1 VKIRASLLTA
11 ILSISLPFA
20 ATAQSV
26 KTGSGSG
33 ASGSAAASSR
43 ESSGGPLAFLFSRK
57 KNVSTE
63 AEPKKPAVPEA
74 KAPARSVT
82 YPTAIKDA
90 ATLLAPV
97 PRASAKQKRIF
108 VLGDSQG
115 HTEFGPEFQQTL
127 LAGGHEVLYHA
138 VKNGTPYYWSGLWK
152 TPVLTR
158 VFEPA
163 ASPDQGGQSA
173 QVSMTPHTILR
184 YVEVYDPDV
193 FIIQGGTNFELD
205 LAKDAPAQMSDMLA
219 RCLAQATARGA
230 KVLWVGP
237 PDARDDVKT
246 PEFQQKAAATLAK
259 VLAPYSDDQG
269 RDCFFDSRAAC
280 PMPNSK
286 TGDGEHP
293 APAAA
298 RAWAREAGSW
308 VLDSMR
314 HFEKDRSF
322 GNRKPSA
329 PPKLARP
336 LPFLD
341 SLTQA
346 STAPSYLMN
355 LRLVAKSRIEDPKTM
370 AYTDAF
376 SVFKYELQNP
386 GEVLGRMKGISLTG
400 GEAKPFQVYVLHWT
414 AHNDGRG
421 ASTTRVASWKEGRSV
436 KLELTPLNSHPLRK
450 ALGTMRQYND
460 FDDFEAPIFVSANL
474 LDERKF

>member
-1 VKIRASLLTA
+1 MKIRASLLTT
-11 ILSISLPFA
+11 ILLLSIPISA
-20 ATAQSV
+20 SAQSV
-26 KTGSGSG
+26 KTGSGARG
-33 ASGSAAASSR
+33 GGAASTK

-57 KNVSTE
+57 KDS
-63 AEPKKPAVPEA
+63 AAAIEPKKTSDPAVKSA
-74 KAPARSVT
+74 ARPATS
-82 YPTAIKDA
+82 PTAIKDA
-90 ATLLAPV
+90 ASQLTPV
-97 PRASAKQKRIF
+97 PRASARQKRIF

-115 HTEFGPEFQQTL
+115 HTEFGPEFQQVL

-163 ASPDQGGQSA
+163 ASPDQGGQFA

-193 FIIQGGTNFELD
+193 FLIQGGTNFELD
-205 LAKDAPAQMSDMLA
+205 LAEDAPVQMSGMLA

-246 PEFQQKAAATLAK
+246 PEFQRKAAATLAK

-293 APAAA
+293 GPSAA
-298 RAWAREAGSW
+298 RAWAREAGAW
-308 VLDSMR
+308 VLDSLR

-322 GNRKPSA
+322 GDRKPSV
-329 PPKLARP
+329 PPKLSRP

-346 STAPSYLMN
+346 PTAPTYPMN
-355 LRLVAKSRIEDPKTM
+355 LRLVAKSRIEDPRTM

-421 ASTTRVASWKEGRSV
+421 ASTTKVASWKEGRSV
-436 KLELTPLNSHPLRK
+436 KLDLTPLDSHPLRK

-460 FDDFEAPIFVSANL
+460 FDDFDAPIFVSANL